1 MDLLR
6 KKWFWGALL
15 GLAVIALVVANMINM
30 NKAAAVTTT
39 EVVEGT
45 IAEQIYTNGKLEP
58 AETTRVFAPETG
70 VAGAVKVKLGDNVSK
85 GQILLTLNMDSVKE
99 QLEKE
104 RLNLE
109 LAESERL
116 AAKKQHFE
124 KYKEAMIADPDQ
136 KIEAPDLS
144 SYDLRIRTSQLTI
157 ASMEKQLQ
165 HQTVSAPV
173 DGVVTSLSVL
183 AGQALAEGSEI
194 LTLAD
199 MSGLKVKAN
208 LNELDAGKVQLGM
221 KAVVTGESF
230 DGTYDGK
237 ITYLAPTA
245 ELANATAKDPTVEMK
260 VSLDKISPQLRA
272 GYNATVEME
281 IPDKQRL
288 LVPIGAIQYEGSQAI
303 VFKVAD
309 GKAVRVPVTTGKEG
323 EEQIEIVSGVARG
336 DIIVAEG
343 GDKLQDGAKVKV
355 Q

>member
-1 MDLLR
+1 MGLFK
-6 KKWFWGALL
+6 KKWVWGVLL
-15 GLAVIALVVANMINM
+15 GLVVIALIFANMASM
-30 NKAAAVTTT
+30 NKAAAVTTA
-39 EVVEGT
+39 EVTEGT
-45 IAEQIYTNGKLEP
+45 IVELIYTNGKLEP
-58 AETTRVFAPETG
+58 AETTQVFAPETG
-70 VAGAVKVKLGDNVSK
+70 IAKCVKVKLGDTVSK
-85 GQILLTLNMDSVKE
+85 GQTLLTLNMDSVKE
-99 QLEKE
+99 QLDKE

-116 AAKKQHFE
+116 TAKKQHFE

-136 KIEAPDLS
+136 KIEDPDLS

-157 ASMEKQLQ
+157 ASLEKQLQ
-165 HQTVSAPV
+165 NQTVNAPV
-173 DGVVTSLSVL
+173 DGVVTQLSIL
-183 AGQALAEGSEI
+183 AGQAIAEGSEL

-199 MSGLKVKAN
+199 MNGLKVKAN

-230 DGTYDGK
+230 DGMYDGK
-237 ITYLAPTA
+237 IAYLAPTA
-245 ELANATAKDPTVEMK
+245 ELANATAKDPTVEMT
-260 VSLDKISPQLRA
+260 VGLDKISPELRA

-303 VFKVAD
+303 VFKVED

-323 EEQIEIVSGVARG
+323 EEQIEIVSGVAKG
-336 DIIVAEG
+336 DTLVAEG